1 MENHKRYKIYIVIF
15 IVTTIVAGILAV
27 YFGIKSNNK
36 YVTDKVDTVA
46 TDKNSTSETKEL
58 KELTNFNYAFLKL
71 ENGKQNKIY
80 SPLSIRYAL
89 NMLKEG
95 ATGESKLQISKVIGE
110 PSKEVAKYASSNNMS
125 FANALFVKDTYKDN
139 VKQSYIDALKSKYD
153 AEVNYDPFTTP
164 ENINKWIS
172 DKTFNLIN
180 NLLGEIKSEDNF
192 FLVNALGIDMEWK
205 NQFFKYND
213 EMYPMCHY
221 DHEEFSWFTATNVTN
236 NKFGENNLD
245 VSTMQIAASLNNYDI
260 VSELGEENI
269 VKKVSEEYRKWAKGL
284 TQSDGEVNDIFG
296 GDLSDAN
303 IEKKLN
309 EYLYGGN
316 YYNNA
321 FYNEE
326 NKYEGY
332 MSEIKKNY
340 KQVNKS
346 IDFSVYTDDK
356 VKVFAKDLKEY
367 NGTTLQYVGIMPTNE
382 SLEKYVENINEKDI
396 NEIIGN
402 LKELKLENFKKGV
415 ITKITGYIPKFKFE
429 YELNLKNDLNKLGI
443 TDVFEKGKANL
454 TEFSDDK
461 DLYIGNALHK
471 ANIEFTQEGIK
482 ATAATIAGGLGAGGS
497 FDYLFHVPVEEI
509 DLTFNKP
516 YMFLIRDKANG
527 EVWFT
532 GTVYEPLLW
541 ENEPFK

>member
-1 MENHKRYKIYIVIF
+1 MENHKRYKIYIAIF
-15 IVTTIVAGILAV
+15 VFTTIVAGVLAV
-27 YFGIKSNNK
+27 YFGIKTK
-36 YVTDKVDTVA
+36 DVTGKVETVA
-46 TDKNSTSETKEL
+46 NDKNSTGETKDL

-71 ENGKQNKIY
+71 ENGKENKIY

-95 ATGESKLQISKVIGE
+95 TTGESKLQISKVIGE
-110 PSKEVAKYASSNNMS
+110 PSKEVAKYTSSDNMS
-125 FANALFVKDTYKDN
+125 FANALFVRDTYKDN
-139 VKQSYIDALKSKYD
+139 VKQSYIDTLKSKYD
-153 AEVNYDPFTTP
+153 AEVNYDPFTAP

-172 DKTFNLIN
+172 NKTFNLIN

-192 FLVNALGIDMEWK
+192 FLVNALGIDMEWQNK
-205 NQFFKYND
+205 FFNYTDGMSIN
-213 EMYPMCHY
+213 CHY
-221 DHEEFSWFTATNVTN
+221 DHEDFSWWTEAHVVKNS
-236 NKFGENNLD
+236 FGENNLD

-269 VKKVSEEYRKWAKGL
+269 VKKVSEEYRKWAKNL
-284 TQSDGEVNDIFG
+284 TQSDGEVNDIFR

-316 YYNNA
+316 YFNA
-321 FYNEE
+321 VNYNEVT
-326 NKYEGY
+326 KYEGY

-382 SLEKYVENINEKDI
+382 SLEKYVDNINEKDI

-415 ITKITGYIPKFKFE
+415 ITKIKGYIPKFKFE
-429 YELNLKNDLNKLGI
+429 YKLNLKDDLNKLGI
-443 TDVFEKGKANL
+443 TDIFTKGKANL

-461 DLYIGNALHK
+461 DLYIGDALHQ
-471 ANIEFTQEGIK
+471 ANIEFTQDGIK
-482 ATAATIAGGLGAGGS
+482 AAAATIEGGMGAGGS
-497 FDYLFHVPVEEI
+497 FDYLFDVPVEEI

-541 ENEPFK
+541 GNEQTKN